1 MAEEQREPVRTQ
13 RNSLES
19 ILVEDAKVLMGFLQS
34 PGEEDDEA
42 EVQALLEAEKQA
54 QEAAAAR
61 KAKLEAV
68 KQRQQAQA
76 AAMEKRVTDKMS
88 AIQTDDVNGLKRA
101 LAKSLL
107 IIDDLRVT
115 KDDLAQREAELS
127 DLRNFKES
135 IEKLLNPPA
144 PEA

>member
-1 MAEEQREPVRTQ
+1 MAEEQREPVRTR

-19 ILVEDAKVLMGFLQS
+19 ILVEDAQVLMGFLQS

-42 EVQALLEAEKQA
+42 EVQALLEAERKA

-88 AIQTDDVNGLKRA
+88 SIQTDDVNGLKRA

-107 IIDDLRVT
+107 IIDDLRDT
-115 KDDLAQREAELS
+115 KDDLAAREAELK
-127 DLRNFKES
+127 DLRDFKAS